1 MTLIASDRALLGAAR
16 MLETYDCPAVL
27 VSADY
32 RIQATNRRYTEQFG
46 AIDPRARQHCFEVS
60 HGYQVP
66 CDQAGETCPLAAA
79 LASGHKERVLHIH
92 NTPRGR
98 EHVDV
103 EMLPILD
110 DSGQLMFFVEL
121 LRTVPNVGARDTRQL
136 MVGGSA
142 AFNDMLEKIARVS
155 ASDATVL
162 LLGESGTGKEV
173 TASAI
178 HQNSARGDKALVI
191 LECAGLSDT
200 LFESELFGHVK
211 GAFTGA
217 HSNKT

>member
-121 LRTVPNVGARDTRQL
+121 LRTAELVEAGKKVEDLDSLAGLPRTDRQGGLLRSRGTALHATSPRGA
-136 MVGGSA
+136 
-142 AFNDMLEKIARVS
+142 E
-155 ASDATVL
+155 
-162 LLGESGTGKEV
+162 
-173 TASAI
+173 
-178 HQNSARGDKALVI
+178 ARGWCHRGCVP
-191 LECAGLSDT
+191 
-200 LFESELFGHVK
+200 
-211 GAFTGA
+211 
-217 HSNKT
+217 